1 MMFMYFLPHS
11 HGSGRDPSNLS
22 HTFHTCRLLCGP
34 DKYIPHF
41 PGHSFLRCV
50 RMCMLGN
57 KKKKSVSYGCQDS
70 AIRCH
75 TDIQRIYL
83 CSRCRG
89 NHNTHDC
96 ICHTCLRPHPRHTDT
111 VRPRH
116 MSWKLIL
123 TGCSYRPSSLH
134 FFANQRNRA
143 EGKRKRK
150 KIKHASM
157 LKCMCVC
164 ARVCVSP
171 GRCHKLVLSLSL
183 DMNIFLLSD
192 RNGWKVHH

>member
-1 MMFMYFLPHS
+1 MTPVTCLTPFTPVAFCVGRTNTFPTFRVTVS
-11 HGSGRDPSNLS
+11 SGVFACACWEIL
-22 HTFHTCRLLCGP
+22 
-34 DKYIPHF
+34 
-41 PGHSFLRCV
+41 
-50 RMCMLGN
+50 
-57 KKKKSVSYGCQDS
+57 KKSVSYGCQDS
-70 AIRCH
+70 AIRRH

-89 NHNTHDC
+89 NHNTHDY

-157 LKCMCVC
+157 LKCMCVY
-164 ARVCVSP
+164 VCVCLTRQVSQARP
-171 GRCHKLVLSLSL
+171 VTFSRHEHFPVVRSQWLESAPLTSHPHSEKEIIIVG
-183 DMNIFLLSD
+183 
-192 RNGWKVHH
+192 